1 MITNQQAPERTP
13 KVSPPSPKW
22 RPIPTYL
29 YPQFIRFVLVGCANT
44 AIDVITLN
52 ALLWVLP
59 TNNAALI
66 VLANSIAYTAGA
78 INSFLLNRYWTFQ
91 RAGRPAIY
99 EARRFAVVTLGGI
112 ACNDVLLAILSGI
125 THPGAINL
133 TLWINIA
140 KVISIG
146 GTVLISYILMRLWV
160 FAHRSSGKRAHP
172 RAPAPVARDIS
183 LALSPTPERAPV
195 VSTPLST
202 HSLSVVLPAYNE
214 EQVISSTISTVL
226 ETLRDLV
233 ADFEVLVVN
242 DGSVDGTAAI
252 VTEIS
257 QRQPC
262 VRLITHECNQ
272 GYGAALAD
280 GFAAASRDLTFFM
293 DADGQF
299 DIRELAFL
307 LGSID
312 KYDAVIGY
320 RLNRQDAWMRKL
332 NAWGWKMVI
341 RLALGVGV
349 RDLDC
354 AFKLL
359 HTSILQHISLETR
372 GAMINAELLYKM
384 KRSGYS
390 YKEVGVHHFP
400 RQGGKA
406 TGANLRVILR
416 AFRECFLY
424 ARKWRHEFSYEA
436 DRRIS

>member
-1 MITNQQAPERTP
+1 MITNQQAPERPP
-13 KVSPPSPKW
+13 KVSPPSPK
-22 RPIPTYL
+22 RRFIPMYL

-59 TNNAALI
+59 ASNATLI
-66 VLANSIAYTAGA
+66 VLANSIAYTTGA

-112 ACNDVLLAILSGI
+112 ACNDALLALLTGI
-125 THPGAINL
+125 AHPGALNL
-133 TLWINIA
+133 TLWINIV

-146 GTVLISYILMRLWV
+146 GTVLISYLLMRLWV
-160 FAHRSSGKRAHP
+160 FAHRASGKLAHP
-172 RAPAPVARDIS
+172 HAPAPPAHDIS
-183 LALSPTPERAPV
+183 LALSSIPEQTPV
-195 VSTPLST
+195 ISTPLCST

-214 EQVISSTISTVL
+214 EQVIAATICNVL
-226 ETLRDLV
+226 TALCDLV

-242 DGSVDGTAAI
+242 DGSIDGTAAI
-252 VTEIS
+252 VADIS
-257 QRQPC
+257 QRQPQ
-262 VRLITHECNQ
+262 VRLITHERNQ
-272 GYGAALAD
+272 GYGAALVD
-280 GFAAASRDLTFFM
+280 GFAAASRELTFFM

-320 RLNRQDAWMRKL
+320 RLNRQDTWMRKL

-341 RLALGVGV
+341 RLALGVRV

-359 HTSILQHISLETR
+359 HTGILQRISLETR

-384 KRSGYS
+384 KQHGYA
-390 YKEVGVHHFP
+390 YKEVGVHHFQ

-436 DRRIS
+436 DR